1 MAMVVSFNYVDVV
14 SIPLRSKK
22 RVKHFIVEVFE
33 REKLS
38 VARLTYVFTS
48 DEYLLS
54 MNREFLEHDY
64 YTDVITFDLTEQ
76 GDAIQGEVYI
86 SVPRVRENSKTLQ
99 VSVSRE
105 LLRVMFHGAL
115 HLCGYRDKTK
125 SEIIEMRKKE
135 EEYLLLFEK
144 ICST

>member
-22 RVKHFIVEVFE
+22 RVRHFIVEVFE

-144 ICST
+144 TCST